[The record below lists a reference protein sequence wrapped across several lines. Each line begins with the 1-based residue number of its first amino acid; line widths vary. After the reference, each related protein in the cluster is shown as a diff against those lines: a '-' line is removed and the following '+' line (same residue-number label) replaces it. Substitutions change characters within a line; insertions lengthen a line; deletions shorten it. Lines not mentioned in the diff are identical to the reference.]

1 MSARTKLDLFT
12 PRPKW
17 IRYLLTYVA
26 LLLGTVVGKIK
37 VSGRNHI
44 PKKGPYIFVANHFNV
59 SEPPFFVYALRKPIN
74 FLVASDQVIDW
85 YNYWAVWLYGFI
97 PTNRTR
103 FGSSTIKMAKKVF
116 DDKEILGIFPE
127 GDTQDDKLRSAKPG
141 VIYLSTLGQVPIL
154 PMSIYGINKGMWEY
168 IFSGV
173 RPTIRI
179 RIGKPLEPFS
189 MPKDRSKKEI
199 TLNKIGDEI
208 MCSIAALLPEECH
221 GQFKNN
227 PLIKKFQM
235 QNEPYS
241 AEQDNNE

>member
-59 SEPPFFVYALRKPIN
+59 SEPPFFVYALLKPII

-85 YNYWAVWLYGFI
+85 FYYWAVWLYGFI

-103 FGSSTIKMAKKVF
+103 FGSSTIKIAKNSSGNSLF
-116 DDKEILGIFPE
+116 S
-127 GDTQDDKLRSAKPG
+127 LR
-141 VIYLSTLGQVPIL
+141 
-154 PMSIYGINKGMWEY
+154 
-168 IFSGV
+168 
-173 RPTIRI
+173 
-179 RIGKPLEPFS
+179 
-189 MPKDRSKKEI
+189 
-199 TLNKIGDEI
+199 
-208 MCSIAALLPEECH
+208 
-221 GQFKNN
+221 
-227 PLIKKFQM
+227 
-235 QNEPYS
+235 
-241 AEQDNNE
+241 